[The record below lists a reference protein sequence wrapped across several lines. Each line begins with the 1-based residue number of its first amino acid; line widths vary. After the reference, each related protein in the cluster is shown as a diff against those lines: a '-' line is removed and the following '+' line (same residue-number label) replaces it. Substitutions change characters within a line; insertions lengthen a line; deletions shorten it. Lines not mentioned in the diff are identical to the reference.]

1 MLAILSRVRSLS
13 VADRVRPVTDRFR
26 ALSDRVADLPRPSVS
41 LMPRSGITPLGWLV
55 IAAALCS
62 LVIGLRE
69 GWQELLAVFVVLLVA
84 LIFAV
89 VRTLGRSAYTARIEL
104 EHNRVTPGEQAMGR
118 VVVSSRTGR
127 SLLPTQ
133 FELPVGAGVARFTA
147 PGLRR
152 NDEHEEL
159 FSIPARRRGIIV
171 LGPVR
176 SVRGDP
182 FGLFRQEKRWTD
194 PLELYVHPRTVVLD
208 ARKSG
213 FLRDIEGVTT
223 QDLSSSDVSFHALRD
238 YVPGDDRRAIH
249 WRTTARL
256 GRLIVRQFEETRR
269 SHLLVALSTNP
280 ADYLDEIDFEIAV
293 SSAASVALQAV
304 REDRQVTV
312 VTHAG
317 RLRSPSG
324 PALLDQLCG
333 IELGDGG
340 RASSRP
346 DSDLITQAISQVPTA
361 SIGAL
366 ITGRAVH
373 ADQLYRV
380 DAAFPLDVYSFAVRC
395 GPGGD
400 GLRRRRVRNLTVL
413 DVAQLDDLP
422 RAVGSLR

>member
-1 MLAILSRVRSLS
+1 MSRLRP
-13 VADRVRPVTDRFR
+13 VADRAVALRGSITSRSSGVT
-26 ALSDRVADLPRPSVS
+26 A
-41 LMPRSGITPLGWLV
+41 LGWLA
-55 IAAALCS
+55 IAAALAS
-62 LVIGLRE
+62 LLFGLRE
-69 GWQELLAVFVVLLVA
+69 GWRELVAVFAVLATV
-84 LIFAV
+84 LILAV

-104 EHNRVTPGEQAMGR
+104 ERTRVTPGEQAMGR
-118 VVVSSRTGR
+118 VVVTSRTGR

-147 PGLRR
+147 PGLTR
-152 NDEHEEL
+152 DEEHEEL

-182 FGLFRQEKRWTD
+182 FGLFRKEKRWTD
-194 PLELYVHPRTVVLD
+194 PVELYVHPRTVVLD

-249 WRTTARL
+249 WRTTARV

-280 ADYLDEIDFEIAV
+280 ADYLDESDFEVAV
-293 SSAASVALQAV
+293 SAAASVALQAV
-304 REDRQVTV
+304 REDRPVTV

-317 RLRSPSG
+317 QLRSPSG
-324 PALLDQLCG
+324 PALLDQMCG
-333 IELGDGG
+333 VELGDGG
-340 RASSRP
+340 RASLQ
-346 DSDLITQAISQVPTA
+346 SDADLVTQAISQVPGA

-366 ITGRAVH
+366 ITGRAVS
-373 ADQLYRV
+373 AGQLQRV
-380 DAAFPLDVYSFAVRC
+380 DAAFPLDVYAFAVRC
-395 GPGGD
+395 GPGTET
-400 GLRRRRVRNLTVL
+400 LRRRRVRNLTVL
-413 DVAQLDDLP
+413 DVAQVDDLP
-422 RAVGSLR
+422 RAAGSLR